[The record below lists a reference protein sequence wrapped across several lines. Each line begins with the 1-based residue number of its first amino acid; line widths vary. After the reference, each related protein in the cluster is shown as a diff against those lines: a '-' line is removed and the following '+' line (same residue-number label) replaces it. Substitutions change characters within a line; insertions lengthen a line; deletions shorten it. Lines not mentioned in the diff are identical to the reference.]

1 MMRFESWPFYKWI
14 NKRVLLWFLV
24 VLINLLLFL
33 LNMCTISL
41 LILFLSFLLL
51 GVSKTSCIL
60 EIFMFLKVIRRV
72 KFFFLQNMIK
82 DKCDE
87 YVVVVTY
94 ILPSRRLFFLYIA
107 KFSLSQCC
115 LLCNHIFILI
125 NFVNLELEINER
137 YGLFDDSFILT
148 ESELFPSIFF

>member
-1 MMRFESWPFYKWI
+1 MMRFESWPFHKWK
-14 NKRVLLWFLV
+14 NKRVLLWFLA
-24 VLINLLLFL
+24 VLINLHLFL

-87 YVVVVTY
+87 YVVVTY
-94 ILPSRRLFFLYIA
+94 ILPSRRLFLLYIA

-115 LLCNHIFILI
+115 LLSNHIFILI

-137 YGLFDDSFILT
+137 YWLFDVNFILT